1 MKSSFKNMLLVLT
14 CVCLVASGLLG
25 GVNQLTKEAIDK
37 ANKEKQV
44 NAIKAVLPEFDN
56 DPINESYMITDANGD
71 SLRVFPAKKD
81 NMTVGMA
88 IETFSEKGFA
98 GNITLMVGF
107 DKKGAIIN
115 YQVLTHKETPGLG
128 SKMEEWFHA
137 EKNNQC
143 VLGKVPGSEGL
154 KVSKKVNTE
163 GYVDAIT
170 AATISSRA
178 FVDAINKA
186 YQAAFTPNDASSG
199 ATPQDQSHKNE
210 Q

>member
-1 MKSSFKNMLLVLT
+1 MKSSFKNMFLVLT
-14 CVCLVASGLLG
+14 CVCVVASGLLA
-25 GVNQLTKEAIDK
+25 GVNQLTKSAIEA
-37 ANKEKQV
+37 ANKAKQV

-56 DPINESYMITDANGD
+56 DPIGESYMITDANGD
-71 SLRVFPAKKD
+71 SLRVFPAKK
-81 NMTVGMA
+81 NNETVGMA
-88 IETFSEKGFA
+88 VETFSDKGFG

-107 DKKGAIIN
+107 DKSGAIIN
-115 YQVLTHKETPGLG
+115 YQVLNHKETPGLG

-137 EKNNQC
+137 EKNSQC

-186 YQAAFTPNDASSG
+186 YISAFKANDGSSG
-199 ATPQDQSHKNE
+199 ATPQKQSYNN
-210 Q
+210 